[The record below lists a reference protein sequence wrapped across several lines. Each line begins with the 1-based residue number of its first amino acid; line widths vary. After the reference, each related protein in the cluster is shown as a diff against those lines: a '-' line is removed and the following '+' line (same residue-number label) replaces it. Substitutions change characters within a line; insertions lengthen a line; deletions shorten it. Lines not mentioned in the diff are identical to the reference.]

1 VQLETFG
8 YGSQAQNQQKKKK
21 LLRTV
26 VFGYSVRMNT
36 SSPMK
41 LAIRAAGNG
50 SRLARQLGVSHVS
63 VVKWLKRGAPP
74 AGRCLAIEEATGV
87 SRYQLRPDIYGVEP
101 AIEPHKKSG
110 PALQGLSVTFE
121 VNA

>member
-1 VQLETFG
+1 
-8 YGSQAQNQQKKKK
+8 
-21 LLRTV
+21 
-26 VFGYSVRMNT
+26 
-36 SSPMK
+36 MK

>member
-8 YGSQAQNQQKKKK
+8 YGSQAKNQQKKKK
-21 LLRTV
+21 LLLTV

-36 SSPMK
+36 SPMK

-74 AGRCLAIEEATGV
+74 AARCLAIEAATGV
-87 SRYQLRPDIYGVEP
+87 SRYRLRPDIYGVEP
-101 AIEPHKKSG
+101 AIEYKKSG
-110 PALQGLSVTFE
+110 PVLQGLSVTFE
-121 VNA
+121 VEL